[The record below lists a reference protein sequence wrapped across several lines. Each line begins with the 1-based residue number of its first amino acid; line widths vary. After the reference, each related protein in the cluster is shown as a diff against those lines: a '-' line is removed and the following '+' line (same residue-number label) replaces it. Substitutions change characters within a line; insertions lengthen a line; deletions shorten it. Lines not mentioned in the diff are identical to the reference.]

1 MCKAAC
7 DGHCK
12 GECAESNLRDP
23 HLVRVDK
30 TLQRLNVVMS
40 QGEYRVSATEVQGME
55 ESHSVGDSRTAL
67 PRSRPSSAPRRMRRK
82 QAHVCN

>member
-12 GECAESNLRDP
+12 GECAESTLRNP

-30 TLQRLNVVMS
+30 TLQRLNMVMS
-40 QGEYRVSATEVQGME
+40 QEEYRVSGTEVQEME
-55 ESHSVGDSRTAL
+55 ESHSAGASRTAL
-67 PRSRPSSAPRRMRRK
+67 PRSRPS
-82 QAHVCN
+82 

>member
-12 GECAESNLRDP
+12 EECAESTLRDP
-23 HLVRVDK
+23 HLVRLDK

-40 QGEYRVSATEVQGME
+40 QEEYQVSATEVQGME
-55 ESHSVGDSRTAL
+55 ESHSAGDSGQHCQEVGL
-67 PRSRPSSAPRRMRRK
+67 HQSLGG
-82 QAHVCN
+82 